1 MAIIGEIR
9 NRAGFLVLLF
19 VGVAL
24 VAFLL
29 MDVSSSTGGGA
40 NQRLVLGKVNG
51 KDISQQEYERRIN
64 NLTNSYRNQGI
75 TLDDNT
81 SQNIRQQ
88 AWNSYL
94 ADMVA
99 EDEYKK
105 LGLSV
110 TDEEMKS
117 LLFSNNPHSFIKSSF
132 TNPQTNQFDASLVR
146 DYVDR
151 LEEDDQQ
158 GTSDEKW
165 LTWDNFKN
173 SVKKNTI
180 ENRYKS
186 LVKNG
191 SYLPDFLV
199 KDDFNSNN
207 SKVSFDYLVL
217 PYSEV
222 LDNEVAVTDAELQT
236 YLDEN
241 KTKFD
246 DAATRNI
253 DFVEFPL
260 IPSSNDSIEAS
271 EYINSRLEEFRTATN
286 DTNYLNIHSDSPLNL
301 SYVKQENILGAYASN
316 ILSLQKGEVYG
327 PYMEGNTYKAA
338 KMLGRNNSIPD
349 SVDVRHILIDP
360 NQTTGGG
367 VRANAIADSLLTG
380 LKQGKI
386 DFDFAAN
393 DFSHDTSNKEN
404 GGNLG
409 YAKPG
414 QMVQQFNDL
423 IFYNAK
429 VGDYN
434 KVITQF
440 GIHLVN
446 VLDKKGSNSGVAVG
460 YLTKSVEPSSTTQK
474 NIYRTANE
482 FAGKNRDA
490 ASFDEAVKTQDLID
504 KPASGLKINDANVP
518 GLGIAR
524 DIVKWAFDAENGN
537 VSEVFSQNDKY
548 IVAKVSNVKEEG
560 VLSVEGLRSE
570 LEAAVKRQKRA
581 ALLKNK
587 ANTANGADIAA
598 KAIALG
604 VEVQSTTDV
613 SLQSAFIAGQGPEP
627 AVVGA
632 AIGINQ
638 GKMSQA
644 IEGNNGVYLV
654 SVTDKTEAAESTNL
668 GLSRTSMQV
677 TNDGKVDN
685 ALLNNLKESVEISDE
700 RYRFY

>member
-9 NRAGFLVLLF
+9 NRAGFLVLIF

-40 NQRLVLGKVNG
+40 NQRLVLGQVNG
-51 KDISQQEYERRIN
+51 KDISQKEYERRIN

-75 TLDDNT
+75 DLNDNT
-81 SQNIRQQ
+81 TQNIREQ
-88 AWNSYL
+88 AWNGYL

-105 LGLSV
+105 LGIQV
-110 TDEEMKS
+110 TDDEMKQ
-117 LLFSNNPHSFIKSSF
+117 LLFSNNPHQFIKTSF
-132 TNPQTNQFDASLVR
+132 VNQQTNQFDASLVR

-158 GTSDEKW
+158 GTSEEKW

-173 SVKKNTI
+173 SVKKNTL

-199 KDDFNSNN
+199 QDDFNSNN
-207 SKVSFDYLVL
+207 TKVSFDYLVL

-222 LDNEVAVTDAELQT
+222 LDSEIPVTDVELQT
-236 YLDEN
+236 YLDAN
-241 KTKFD
+241 KGKFD

-253 DFVEFPL
+253 DFVEFAL
-260 IPSSNDSIEAS
+260 TPSDKDSIEAR
-271 EYINSRLEEFRTATN
+271 EYINSRLEEFRTTNN
-286 DTNYLNIHSDSPLNL
+286 DTNYLNIHSDTPLNTA
-301 SYVKQENILGAYASN
+301 YVKEENILGIFSGD
-316 ILSLQKGEVYG
+316 ILALQDGDVYG
-327 PYMEGNTYKAA
+327 PYLENNSYKAA
-338 KMLGRNNSIPD
+338 KMLGRKLVPD

-360 NQTTGGG
+360 NQTTGGAA
-367 VRANAIADSLLTG
+367 RANVIADSLLAGIKKGT
-380 LKQGKI
+380 I

-423 IFYNAK
+423 IFYNAN
-429 VGDYN
+429 VGSYN
-434 KVITQF
+434 KVLTQF
-440 GIHLVN
+440 GIHIVN
-446 VLDKKGSNSGVAVG
+446 VLDKKGSNKGIAIG
-460 YLTKSVEPSSTTQK
+460 YLSKSVEPSSATQK
-474 NIYRTANE
+474 NVYRTANE

-490 ASFDEAVKTQDLID
+490 ASFDEAVKTLDLID
-504 KPASGLKINDANVP
+504 KPAIGLKINDSNVP

-524 DIVKWAFDAENGN
+524 DIVKWAFEAENGN
-537 VSEVFSQNDKY
+537 VSEVFLQNDKY

-570 LEAAVKRQKRA
+570 LESAVKRDKRA
-581 ALLKNK
+581 VELKNK
-587 ANTANGADIAA
+587 INNAAGGDIAA
-598 KAIALG
+598 KANALG
-604 VEVQSTTDV
+604 VEVQSSADV
-613 SLQSAFIAGQGPEP
+613 NLQAAFIAGQGAEP

-632 AIGINQ
+632 AIGLNQ
-638 GKMSQA
+638 GQMSQA
-644 IEGNNGVYLV
+644 IEGNSGVYLL
-654 SVTDKTEAAESTNL
+654 SVTDKTEAAENTNL
-668 GLSRTSMQV
+668 SLSRGAMQV

-685 ALLNNLKESVEISDE
+685 ALLTNLKESVEISDE